1 MGLNAPSS
9 AKRQKLDGRQ
19 AEPSRAELVRR
30 VLELCGD
37 SDGSLGADGFFK
49 LRESHSLL
57 RGHHDCV
64 PTWVVFLSLARAAR
78 RERTG
83 RLPPG

>member
-1 MGLNAPSS
+1 MDEPSS
-9 AKRQKLDGRQ
+9 AKRQRVDGGQ
-19 AEPSRAELVRR
+19 AEPFRAELVRR

-37 SDGSLGADGFFK
+37 SDGSLGADEFFK

-78 RERTG
+78 RERAG
-83 RLPPG
+83 RLPPW

>member
-1 MGLNAPSS
+1 MDEPSS
-9 AKRQKLDGRQ
+9 AKRQRVDGGQ
-19 AEPSRAELVRR
+19 AEPFRAELVRR

-37 SDGSLGADGFFK
+37 SDGSLGADEFFK
-49 LRESHSLL
+49 LRESHSLHVL
-57 RGHHDCV
+57 RGHDCV
-64 PTWVVFLSLARAAR
+64 PAWAVFLSLARAAR

>member
-1 MGLNAPSS
+1 MDAPSS
-9 AKRQKLDGRQ
+9 AKGQRVDGGQ

-37 SDGSLGADGFFK
+37 SDGSLGSDEFFK

-57 RGHHDCV
+57 RGHHGCV
-64 PTWVVFLSLARAAR
+64 PTWAVFLSLARAAR
-78 RERTG
+78 RKRTG

>member
-1 MGLNAPSS
+1 MVDAPSS
-9 AKRQKLDGRQ
+9 AKRQRVDGGQ

-37 SDGSLGADGFFK
+37 SDGSLGADEFFK

-57 RGHHDCV
+57 RGHGCV
-64 PTWVVFLSLARAAR
+64 PTWAVFLSLARAAR

>member
-1 MGLNAPSS
+1 MVDEPSS
-9 AKRQKLDGRQ
+9 AKRQRVDGGQ

-30 VLELCGD
+30 VLELRGD

-64 PTWVVFLSLARAAR
+64 PTWAVFLSLAHAAR

>member
-1 MGLNAPSS
+1 MVDEPSS
-9 AKRQKLDGRQ
+9 AKRQRVDGGQ

-37 SDGSLGADGFFK
+37 SDGSLGADEFFK

-57 RGHHDCV
+57 RGHDCV
-64 PTWVVFLSLARAAR
+64 PTWAVFLSLARAAR